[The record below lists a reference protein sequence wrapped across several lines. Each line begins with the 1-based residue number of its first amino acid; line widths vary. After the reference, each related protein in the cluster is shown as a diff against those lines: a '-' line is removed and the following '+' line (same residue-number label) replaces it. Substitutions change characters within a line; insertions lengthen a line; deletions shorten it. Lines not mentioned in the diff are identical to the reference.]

1 MNSPLISVIVP
12 VYKVEK
18 FLDKCISSLISQS
31 YKNLEIIL
39 VDDGSPD
46 KSGKICDAWSN
57 KDDRILV
64 IHQRNSGAGAARNT
78 ALKKARGDYITFV
91 DSDDYIAPQMYEYML
106 SLFENDIDIVECDYV
121 NVWDD
126 YMNFDN
132 NESVDQAKLYTC
144 VEALKENIQDHYF
157 RQLIWNKLYRKNV
170 VEGIFF
176 PVGKKIDDEF
186 WTYRVLGNAKRLLRS
201 NKKLYAYRQ
210 QETSV
215 MHSITSEQRL
225 QALDAKIE
233 RHRYIKKIYPELIEE
248 SSLSILNTCMYQG
261 QLILSEDSKEK
272 EREYL
277 VKLKSILDTNVNSLT
292 DFSTKQKFWFFLAK
306 KSLKFTCYLRNQL
319 GIGI

>member
-176 PVGKKIDDEF
+176 LLGKK
-186 WTYRVLGNAKRLLRS
+186 
-201 NKKLYAYRQ
+201 
-210 QETSV
+210 
-215 MHSITSEQRL
+215 
-225 QALDAKIE
+225 
-233 RHRYIKKIYPELIEE
+233 
-248 SSLSILNTCMYQG
+248 
-261 QLILSEDSKEK
+261 
-272 EREYL
+272 
-277 VKLKSILDTNVNSLT
+277 
-292 DFSTKQKFWFFLAK
+292 
-306 KSLKFTCYLRNQL
+306 
-319 GIGI
+319 